1 MKQRNRKL
9 SCLCIATA
17 LLAGAN
23 TTTVV
28 AHESKDQV
36 VEETYTLH
44 TGAATAVLETA
55 REEAARYAQ
64 ELKEQETDTD
74 FESQESNEESEITET
89 ELAVTQV
96 ESYLNIRNQPDL
108 EGEVIG
114 KFIRIP

>member
-36 VEETYTLH
+36 VEDMRSQSLSQRVAEL
-44 TGAATAVLETA
+44 LE
-55 REEAARYAQ
+55 
-64 ELKEQETDTD
+64 ETDCKLTR
-74 FESQESNEESEITET
+74 FALSPPAQSNE
-89 ELAVTQV
+89 
-96 ESYLNIRNQPDL
+96 
-108 EGEVIG
+108 
-114 KFIRIP
+114 